1 MEKELQILLVE
12 DDLYTQSVSKRIL
25 GRFGKVEAAS
35 TKEEAQGLLK
45 AKIYDMAFL
54 DLNLH
59 GKLDGLNLIKL
70 TQDYKTYPVVVS
82 GETDKGIIQKS
93 LLNGAKDYLLKP
105 FDDSK
110 LDSVIARYLLNK
122 KELQLLQ
129 KIRKGFVTRSEK
141 QANELSKI
149 VNLSISDKP
158 IFVDGETGTGKRVV
172 AHLIKE
178 TLGCENFI
186 EVNCSQFIGDTTR
199 SELFGHK
206 AGSFTGATS
215 DKVGLLQKAHEGII
229 FLDEIHAL
237 PLEVQRLLL
246 KALEEKVFYPVGS
259 NIPVKSDFRIIAAT
273 CENIIELIAGGKFR
287 EDLFAR
293 ISTFQIKLMPLRDR
307 SEDIIPLFDYF
318 ISKHPFQMLI
328 TDEAQEILKA
338 YSWPRNTREVQ
349 DLLENWVVNGHR
361 LITPELIPHRIKS
374 NLSPEKRIFSQH
386 HLDLIEDMGMKDFM
400 AQFKKEIIQEFI
412 KRNNNSTRQA
422 AKKLGMAPSTI
433 SEFLS
438 EGQKNHE

>member
-25 GRFGKVEAAS
+25 SRFGKVEAAS

-45 AKIYDMAFL
+45 SKAYDMAFL

-70 TQDYKTYPVVVS
+70 TQDYKAYPVVVS
-82 GETDKGIIQKS
+82 GETDKSIIQKS
-93 LLNGAKDYLLKP
+93 LQNGAKDYLLKP
-105 FDDSK
+105 FDDHK
-110 LDSVIARYLLNK
+110 LDSVITRFLLNK
-122 KELQLLQ
+122 KELLLLQ
-129 KIRKGFVTRSEK
+129 KIRKGFVTRNEI
-141 QANELSKI
+141 QAAELSKI

-158 IFVDGETGTGKRVV
+158 IFIDGETGTGKRVV

-206 AGSFTGATS
+206 AGSFTGANS
-215 DKVGLLQKAHEGII
+215 DKIGLLQKAHEGII

-259 NIPVKSDFRIIAAT
+259 NIPVKSDFRIITAT
-273 CENIIELIAGGKFR
+273 CENINELISEGKFR
-287 EDLFAR
+287 EDLLAR
-293 ISTFQIKLMPLRDR
+293 ISTFQIKLLPLRER
-307 SEDIIPLFDYF
+307 PEDIMPLFDYF
-318 ISKHPFQMLI
+318 ISKQPFQMLI
-328 TDEAQEILKA
+328 TDEAQKLLKA

-349 DLLENWVVNGHR
+349 DLLENWVINGHR
-361 LITPELIPHRIKS
+361 LITPDLIPSRIKE
-374 NLSPEKRIFSQH
+374 NRPKTNKLFTQE
-386 HLDLIEDMGMKDFM
+386 HLDIVEDLGLKEFM
-400 AQFKKEIIQEFI
+400 SHFKKEIILEMVR
-412 KRNNNSTRQA
+412 RNNGSIRQA
-422 AKKLGMAPSTI
+422 AKKMGTAPSTI
-433 SEFLS
+433 SELLS
-438 EGQKNHE
+438 DK

>member
-1 MEKELQILLVE
+1 MQNELQILLVE

-25 GRFGKVEAAS
+25 SRFGKVEAAS

-45 AKIYDMAFL
+45 TKSYDVAFL

-59 GKLDGLNLIKL
+59 GKLDGINLIKL
-70 TQDYKTYPVVVS
+70 TQDSKAYPVVVS
-82 GETDKGIIQKS
+82 GETDRSIIQKS
-93 LLNGAKDYLLKP
+93 LQTGAKDYLLKP
-105 FDDSK
+105 FDDQK
-110 LDSVIARYLLNK
+110 LDSVIARYFLNK
-122 KELQLLQ
+122 KELNLLH
-129 KIRKGFVTRSEK
+129 KIRKGFVTRNER
-141 QANELSKI
+141 QAAELSKI

-158 IFVDGETGTGKRVV
+158 IFIDGETGTGKRVV

-206 AGSFTGATS
+206 AGSFTGANN
-215 DKVGLLQKAHEGII
+215 DKIGLLQKAHDGII

-259 NIPVKSDFRIIAAT
+259 NIPVKSNFRIMAAT
-273 CENIIELIAGGKFR
+273 CEDVHSLISQGKFR

-293 ISTFQIKLMPLRDR
+293 ISTFQINLYPLRER
-307 SEDIIPLFDYF
+307 PEDVMPLFDYF
-318 ISKHPFQMLI
+318 ISKQPFQMLV
-328 TDEAQEILKA
+328 TDEAQVILKS

-361 LITPELIPHRIKS
+361 LITPELIPVRIRENRPSENK
-374 NLSPEKRIFSQH
+374 IFSQH
-386 HLDLIEDMGMKDFM
+386 HIDLVEDIGLKDFM
-400 AQFKKEIIQEFI
+400 SHFKKELIQEFV
-412 KRNNNSTRQA
+412 KRNNGSIGQA
-422 AKKLGMAPSTI
+422 AKKLGIAPSTI
-433 SEFLS
+433 SELLS
-438 EGQKNHE
+438 DK

>member
-12 DDLYTQSVSKRIL
+12 DDLYTQNVSKRIL
-25 GRFGKVEAAS
+25 SRFGKVEAAS
-35 TKEEAQGLLK
+35 TKEEAQGLLRSK
-45 AKIYDMAFL
+45 AYDMAFL

-82 GETDKGIIQKS
+82 GETDKSIIQKS
-93 LLNGAKDYLLKP
+93 LQNGAKDYLVKP
-105 FDDSK
+105 FDDHK
-110 LDSVIARYLLNK
+110 LDSVITRFLLNK
-122 KELQLLQ
+122 KELLLLQ
-129 KIRKGFVTRSEK
+129 KIRKGFVTRNEI
-141 QANELSKI
+141 QATELSKI

-158 IFVDGETGTGKRVV
+158 IFIDGETGTGKRVV

-206 AGSFTGATS
+206 AGSFTGATG
-215 DKVGLLQKAHEGII
+215 DKIGLLQKAHEGII

-273 CENIIELIAGGKFR
+273 CENINELISEGKFR

-293 ISTFQIKLMPLRDR
+293 ISTFQIKLLPLRER
-307 SEDIIPLFDYF
+307 SEDIMPLFDYF
-318 ISKHPFQMLI
+318 ISKQPFQMLI
-328 TDEAQEILKA
+328 TDEAQKLLKA

-349 DLLENWVVNGHR
+349 DLLENWVINGHR
-361 LITPELIPHRIKS
+361 LITPDLIPSRIKE
-374 NLSPEKRIFSQH
+374 NRPKKNKLFSQE
-386 HLDLIEDMGMKDFM
+386 HLDLVEDLGLKEFM
-400 AQFKKEIIQEFI
+400 THFKKEIILELI
-412 KRNNNSTRQA
+412 KQNNGSIRQA
-422 AKKLGMAPSTI
+422 AKKMSIAPSTI
-433 SEFLS
+433 SELLR
-438 EGQKNHE
+438 EK

>member
-12 DDLYTQSVSKRIL
+12 DDLYTQNVSKRIL
-25 GRFGKVEAAS
+25 SRFGKVEAAS

-45 AKIYDMAFL
+45 SKTYDVAFL

-59 GKLDGLNLIKL
+59 GKLDGLNLIRL

-82 GETDKGIIQKS
+82 GEADKAIIQKS
-93 LLNGAKDYLLKP
+93 LQSGAKDYLLKP
-105 FDDSK
+105 FDDHK
-110 LDSVIARYLLNK
+110 LDSVIARYFLNK
-122 KELQLLQ
+122 KELGLL
-129 KIRKGFVTRSEK
+129 KKLRKSFITRNEK
-141 QANELSKI
+141 QAAELSKI

-158 IFVDGETGTGKRVV
+158 IFIDGETGTGKRVV

-178 TLGCENFI
+178 TLICENFI

-215 DKVGLLQKAHEGII
+215 DKIGLLQKAHGGII

-237 PLEVQRLLL
+237 PIEVQRLLL

-259 NIPVKSDFRIIAAT
+259 NIPVKSDFRIMAAT
-273 CENIIELIAGGKFR
+273 CENIHALIAEGRFR

-293 ISTFQIKLMPLRDR
+293 ISTFQIKLLSLRDR
-307 SEDIIPLFDYF
+307 PEDIIPLFDHF
-318 ISKHPFQMLI
+318 IAKQPFQMLI
-328 TDEAQEILKA
+328 TEEAQKILKA

-361 LITPELIPHRIKS
+361 LITPELIPSRIRENRPAESKLF
-374 NLSPEKRIFSQH
+374 NQQ
-386 HLDLIEDMGMKDFM
+386 HLDLIEDLGLKDFM
-400 AQFKKEIIQEFI
+400 NCFKKELIQEFV
-412 KRNNNSTRQA
+412 KRNNGSIRQA
-422 AKKLGMAPSTI
+422 AKKMSIAPSTI
-433 SEFLS
+433 SELLNERGS
-438 EGQKNHE
+438 NGP